1 MGVYDSRM
9 RRLLAVTA
17 AALLAVVA
25 ACSGAS
31 DDEGPTGRAGYVA
44 IGDSFVSGP
53 GIATADPDQPGCL
66 RSLSNYPHLVA
77 AATSRRLTDVSCGG
91 EDTTMLRDGRT
102 LTDGTVV
109 EPQLA
114 SIGRDTTLV
123 TVGIGANDGSAT
135 AGLYTYCLLPTS
147 ADDTQ
152 CRTFTT
158 SYMPEVLEKTR
169 ASVVSVL
176 DEVRERAPTADV
188 YLVGYLRIAPDE
200 GAASCAGMSLTG
212 ERTQL
217 VTQHEQ
223 ALNAMLAEAA
233 EQADVPFVDLWTASE
248 GHDACA
254 GDQAW
259 VNGLDDRTATGDGA
273 FLHPTAAGM
282 RAAAAAL
289 EERLGRG

>member
-1 MGVYDSRM
+1 M
-9 RRLLAVTA
+9 RRLLAA
-17 AALLAVVA
+17 AATGLAVVLVA
-25 ACSGAS
+25 ACSGSS
-31 DDEGPTGRAGYVA
+31 DGGGPTGRPGYVA

-53 GIATADPDQPGCL
+53 GIATTDPDQPGCL

-77 AATSRRLTDVSCGG
+77 TATSRRLADVSCGG

-114 SIGRDTTLV
+114 SIGRDTRLV

-147 ADDTQ
+147 ADDAQ

-158 SYMPEVLEKTR
+158 SYMPGVLETTR

-176 DEVRERAPTADV
+176 EEVRERAPRAQIR
-188 YLVGYLRIAPDE
+188 LVGYLRIAPDE
-200 GAASCAGMSLTG
+200 GAASCPDLGLSAA
-212 ERTQL
+212 RTQL
-217 VTQHEQ
+217 VTRHEQ
-223 ALNAMLAEAA
+223 ALNATLAAA
-233 EQADVPFVDLWTASE
+233 AQQADVPFVDLWAASE

-259 VNGLDDRTATGDGA
+259 VNGLDDSTATGDGA

-282 RAAAAAL
+282 RAAA
-289 EERLGRG
+289 EVVEQRLG

>member
-1 MGVYDSRM
+1 M
-9 RRLLAVTA
+9 RRLLAVAVTGLA
-17 AALLAVVA
+17 AVLAA
-25 ACSGAS
+25 ACSGSS
-31 DDEGPTGRAGYVA
+31 DDAGPTGRPGYVA

-77 AATSRRLTDVSCGG
+77 AATSRRLTDISCGG

-147 ADDTQ
+147 ADDAQ

-158 SYMPEVLEKTR
+158 SYMPGVLQKTR

-176 DEVRERAPTADV
+176 REVHERAPKADV

-200 GAASCAGMSLTG
+200 GAASCEGMSLTA

-217 VTQHEQ
+217 VTEHEQ

-233 EQADVPFVDLWTASE
+233 KQADVPFVDLWAASE

-259 VNGLDDRTATGDGA
+259 VNGLDDSTATGDGA

-289 EERLGRG
+289 EQRLGRG